1 MQISSLYD
9 LLSKKKDLDFNY
21 LKDIKEYDFFKPL
34 IEIKEI
40 EVDPFR
46 DIVGYIYS
54 KEQIIKMILFV
65 VNCYTKESPYMK
77 LSDTAMFIKKK
88 VLYDLNADI
97 ELTKRILN
105 YQIPELEKVIQ
116 NYVRR
121 ENDEALREILIAKDI
136 YERNLYAS
144 SNATNEMGDIDIKKQ
159 KEYYQA
165 AQEFK
170 SIVFKLKQQFSS
182 KEFMHV
188 EMVKEFAE
196 NVKASKLEDLVP

>member
-9 LLSKKKDLDFNY
+9 LLSNKKDLDFNY
-21 LKDIKEYDFFKPL
+21 LKDIKEYEFFKPL

-54 KEQIIKMILFV
+54 KEQIITMILFV

-77 LSDTAMFIKKK
+77 LSDTALFIKKK

-105 YQIPELEKVIQ
+105 YQIPELQKVIQ
-116 NYVRR
+116 EYIRR
-121 ENDEALREILIAKDI
+121 ENDEALREIFIAKDI
-136 YERNLYAS
+136 YERNLYAA
-144 SNATNEMGDIDIKKQ
+144 SNAVTESGDIDIKKQ

-170 SIVFKLKQQFSS
+170 SIIFKLKQQFSQ

-188 EMVKEFAE
+188 EMVKEFSD
-196 NVKASKLEDLVP
+196 NVKAYKLEDLVP

>member
-1 MQISSLYD
+1 MAQIVTPQQIEARLYA
-9 LLSKKKDLDFNY
+9 LS
-21 LKDIKEYDFFKPL
+21 
-34 IEIKEI
+34 KEI
-40 EVDPFR
+40 EADPFR

-77 LSDTAMFIKKK
+77 LSDTAMYIKKK

-97 ELTKRILN
+97 ELTKRILE
-105 YQIPELEKVIQ
+105 YKIPELEKVIQ
-116 NYVRR
+116 GYVRR

-144 SNATNEMGDIDIKKQ
+144 SSANNDSGDIDIKKQ

-170 SIVFKLKQQFSS
+170 SIVFRLKQQFAQ
-182 KEFMHV
+182 KEFMHI
-188 EMVKEFAE
+188 EMVKEFTE